1 MQHRYLDV
9 RKSGDSKWA
18 HCTHF
23 IGGTEHADLW
33 LVESTNVLVCQY
45 EYPYDYV
52 SYIPASTVLHHA
64 RGPMVR
70 KFADMDVTQMPPLAD
85 VLGAGARD
93 FWGNY
98 ERLME
103 DGVHK
108 PAEIARYLAVF
119 YPDIFTEDER
129 EEALGI
135 TLTEQGELK

>member
-9 RKSGDSKWA
+9 RENVTSKWA
-18 HCTHF
+18 HCTRF
-23 IGGTEHADLW
+23 IGGTAHADLW
-33 LVESTNVLVCQY
+33 LVESTNVLICQY
-45 EYPYDYV
+45 EDPDDYV
-52 SYIPASTVLHHA
+52 SYIPASTVLYHA
-64 RGPMVR
+64 RGPMDR
-70 KFADMDVTQMPPLAD
+70 KFADIDVTQMPP
-85 VLGAGARD
+85 GARD

-135 TLTEQGELK
+135 TLTKQEATNGELK